1 MKSGMK
7 AAIIVAVILVVAGL
21 VIAAGAMALTGFN
34 FEKLSTKEFRTTVLK
49 PSGSFERIDVTLT
62 TADVRFVPSE
72 DGTCTVTCRD
82 EEKIKYSAEVTGG
95 VLTVSREDARKGLD
109 LFDPSISLEKN
120 TVTVALPAKD
130 YADLAVKT
138 DTGDVT
144 IPEDFSFGSL
154 TVTGDTAD
162 VRCAASVSGAL
173 TVKTDTGDITLTDL
187 SAGKL
192 DLTVS
197 TGEVRLTSVDCAGG
211 ASVTVST
218 GRTELTDVRCASLL
232 STGSTGKMKLTDLT
246 VAGEAELRRSTGDIS
261 FGGCTAGTLR
271 VTTDTG
277 DVKFEDSD
285 AGTIWVK
292 TDTGDVTGSL
302 RKPMIV
308 FAETN
313 TGKVEVPRL
322 TEGGRCEVTTD
333 TGDIRLSV
341 TVP

>member
-7 AAIIVAVILVVAGL
+7 AAILVAVILVIVGI
-21 VIAAGAMALTGFN
+21 VIAAGSLALTGFK
-34 FEKLSTKEFRTTVLK
+34 FDKLSTKEYKTTVLK
-49 PSGSFERIDVTLT
+49 PTGSFDKIDVTLT
-62 TADVRFVPSE
+62 TAELTFVPAS
-72 DGTCTVTCRD
+72 DGVCTVTCHD
-82 EEKIKYSAEVTGG
+82 DEKIKYTAEVKGG

-109 LFDPSISLEKN
+109 ILDPSINLEKN
-120 TVTVALPAKD
+120 TVTVALPGKN
-130 YADLAVKT
+130 YAALTVKT

-154 TVTGDTAD
+154 TVSGDTAD
-162 VRCAASVSGAL
+162 VSCAAPVSGAL
-173 TVKTDTGDITLTDL
+173 AVKLSTGDVTLTDL
-187 SAGKL
+187 SAGEL

-197 TGEVRLTSVDCAGG
+197 TGDIRLTSVDCAGG

-218 GRTELTDVRCASLL
+218 GRTELTDVRCASLR
-232 STGSTGKMKLTDLT
+232 SAGSTGKMKLTHLT
-246 VAGEAELRRSTGDIS
+246 VVGEAELRRSTGDIS
-261 FGGCTAGTLR
+261 FVSCTAGTLR

-292 TDTGDVTGSL
+292 TDTGDVTGFL
-302 RKPMIV
+302 RKPMVI

-313 TGKVEVPRL
+313 TGKVDVPKL
-322 TEGGRCEVTTD
+322 TEGGRCEITTD
-333 TGDIRLSV
+333 TGNIKLSV